1 MSLFGQLRPRLRS
14 HAVSAIDAVPQLG
27 DGEPRQAIDSRLV
40 LRMTGSL
47 VAVSLLN
54 ALVGFLFWWL
64 ATQYF
69 EPAAVG
75 IAAAAVSAMVLLGR
89 IAVLGL
95 GMALIGELPR
105 MPSARASLI
114 LTALIASGCVGVALA
129 GAFALVVPLL
139 APELTPMTASVSA
152 IWIFAVGVALTAIAT
167 IVDQVLIGL
176 LRDGLQ
182 LMRNLIFSVAKLA
195 ALSLAGLWLLDDP
208 VVVYSAWTA
217 GIAVSLAA
225 MGAVGWRSGVMDAIL
240 PLAWGRLRSLA
251 WGASAHHAL
260 NIARFAPASLMP
272 IAAAAILSPAD
283 GAALFI
289 SLMIANYVNVVGQSA
304 TLTLYAVGA
313 RAPDQLSRQLRV
325 TMTVSVVSAV
335 IGSAALALAGRQ
347 VLELFGPAY
356 AAAGYPAIAILTLR
370 AFPLLVKDHWIAI
383 KRVERGVGTAALLSW
398 AGVVLQVAFAVIGAQ
413 QAGLLGL
420 SIGWLA
426 ALVIETIVVGPTVL
440 RSARADVSPLRVAA
454 GD

>member
-14 HAVSAIDAVPQLG
+14 QAVSAIDAAPPLG
-27 DGEPRQAIDSRLV
+27 DEEPRQGINSRLV

-64 ATQYF
+64 ATRYF
-69 EPAAVG
+69 DPAAVG

-129 GAFALVVPLL
+129 GAFALVVPLV
-139 APELTPMTASVSA
+139 APELTPITAGASA

-182 LMRNLIFSVAKLA
+182 LIRNLVFSVAKLA
-195 ALSLAGLWLLDDP
+195 ALTLAGLWLLDDP
-208 VVVYSAWTA
+208 LVVYSAWTA

-225 MGAVGWRSGVMDAIL
+225 IAAIGWRSGVMHAIL

-313 RAPDQLSRQLRV
+313 RAPDQLSRQLRI

-347 VLELFGPAY
+347 VLGLFGPAY
-356 AAAGYPAIAILTLR
+356 AEVGYPAIAILTLR

-383 KRVERGVGTAALLSW
+383 KRVERRVGTAALLSW
-398 AGVVLQVAFAVIGAQ
+398 AGVILQVVFAVIGAQ

-440 RSARADVSPLRVAA
+440 RSARADVSPLRATA
-454 GD
+454 DD